1 VDTLIHNLIIQ
12 AAEAAST
19 PAEVEVVALTT
30 IGIILEAMVALVS
43 SLYVI

>member
-1 VDTLIHNLIIQ
+1 MPEHNVIIQ

-19 PAEVEVVALTT
+19 QAEAEVVALTT
-30 IGIILEAMVALVS
+30 IGIILEAMAALVS